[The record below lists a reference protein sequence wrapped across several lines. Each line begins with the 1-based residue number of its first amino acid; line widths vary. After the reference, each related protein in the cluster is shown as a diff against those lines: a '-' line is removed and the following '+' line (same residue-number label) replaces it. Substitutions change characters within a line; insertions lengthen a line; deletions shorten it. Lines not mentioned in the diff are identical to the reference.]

1 MTRSRL
7 DLSEFDETP
16 LSKDPAKLRE
26 ISDVAGFPSRP
37 AVPAV
42 AAPTPAPAPAP
53 VPADRPQAATFQ
65 RPPRVTGN
73 RHIAINV
80 RVDPE
85 TAARLY
91 ALRDADPTR
100 KRVLADV
107 VEDATLLLYQ
117 RELGG
122 AAE

>member
-1 MTRSRL
+1 MTRTRL
-7 DLSEFDETP
+7 DLSDLDDTP
-16 LSKDPAKLRE
+16 PNKDPAKLRE
-26 ISDVAGFPSRP
+26 ISDGAGFPSRP

-42 AAPTPAPAPAP
+42 AAPTHPEPA
-53 VPADRPQAATFQ
+53 QTAAFQ
-65 RPPRVTGN
+65 RPPRPTGN
-73 RHIAINV
+73 RNIAINV

-107 VEDATLLLYQ
+107 VADATMLLYE
-117 RELGG
+117 RELG
-122 AAE
+122 AAPK

>member
-7 DLSEFDETP
+7 DLSEFDDTP
-16 LSKDPAKLRE
+16 PNKDPAKLRE
-26 ISDVAGFPSRP
+26 ISDGAGFPSRP
-37 AVPAV
+37 AVPAAAA
-42 AAPTPAPAPAP
+42 AAPPVSAP
-53 VPADRPQAATFQ
+53 VPAERPQAGIFQ

-73 RHIAINV
+73 RNIAINV

-91 ALRDADPTR
+91 ALRDADPAR

-107 VEDATLLLYQ
+107 VADAALLLYE
-117 RELGG
+117 REIGG
-122 AAE
+122 ASQ

>member
-37 AVPAV
+37 AVPAG
-42 AAPTPAPAPAP
+42 APPTPAP

-65 RPPRVTGN
+65 RPPRITGN

-107 VEDATLLLYQ
+107 VEDATLLLYE

>member
-7 DLSEFDETP
+7 DLSEFDEP
-16 LSKDPAKLRE
+16 PPNKDLGKLRE
-26 ISDVAGFPSRP
+26 ISDGAGFPSRP
-37 AVPAV
+37 TVPA
-42 AAPTPAPAPAP
+42 AAAP
-53 VPADRPQAATFQ
+53 VPVELPQAGTFQ

-107 VEDATLLLYQ
+107 VEDATLLLYE

-122 AAE
+122 AAR

>member
-1 MTRSRL
+1 MTRTRL

-16 LSKDPAKLRE
+16 PNKDPARLRE
-26 ISDVAGFPSRP
+26 ISDEAGFPSRP
-37 AVPAV
+37 AIPSA
-42 AAPTPAPAPAP
+42 AAPTPTP
-53 VPADRPQAATFQ
+53 VEGSKPGVFQ
-65 RPPRVTGN
+65 RPPRASGN
-73 RHIAINV
+73 RNIAINV

-107 VEDATLLLYQ
+107 VADAAILLYE

-122 AAE
+122 NTR

>member
-1 MTRSRL
+1 MTRTRL

-16 LSKDPAKLRE
+16 PNKDPVKLRE
-26 ISDVAGFPSRP
+26 ISDEAGFPSRP
-37 AVPAV
+37 AIPAA
-42 AAPTPAPAPAP
+42 AAPSSVAPPP
-53 VPADRPQAATFQ
+53 MDSPQPGTFQ
-65 RPPRVTGN
+65 RPQRVTGN
-73 RHIAINV
+73 RNIAINV

-107 VEDATLLLYQ
+107 VADAAILLYD

-122 AAE
+122 AA

>member
-7 DLSEFDETP
+7 DLSEFDDTP
-16 LSKDPAKLRE
+16 PNKDPAKLRE
-26 ISDVAGFPSRP
+26 ISDGAGFPSRP
-37 AVPAV
+37 AVPSV
-42 AAPTPAPAPAP
+42 AAPTPAEAPH
-53 VPADRPQAATFQ
+53 AATFQ
-65 RPPRVTGN
+65 RPPRPTGN
-73 RHIAINV
+73 RNIAINV

-107 VEDATLLLYQ
+107 VSDAIMLLYE

-122 AAE
+122 ASK

>member
-7 DLSEFDETP
+7 DLSEFDDTP
-16 LSKDPAKLRE
+16 ANKDPAKLRE
-26 ISDVAGFPSRP
+26 ISDGAGFPSRP

-42 AAPTPAPAPAP
+42 AAPPVAAP
-53 VPADRPQAATFQ
+53 VPKERPQAGTFQ

-73 RHIAINV
+73 RNIAINV

-91 ALRDADPTR
+91 ALRDADPAL

-107 VEDATLLLYQ
+107 VADAALLLY
-117 RELGG
+117 EKEIGE
-122 AAE
+122 AAP

>member
-1 MTRSRL
+1 MTRTRL

-16 LSKDPAKLRE
+16 PNKDPAKLRE
-26 ISDVAGFPSRP
+26 ISDEAGFPSRP
-37 AVPAV
+37 AAPPH
-42 AAPTPAPAPAP
+42 AAAP
-53 VPADRPQAATFQ
+53 VPAAPLPAERLQPAAFQ
-65 RPPRVTGN
+65 RPPRATGN

-107 VEDATLLLYQ
+107 VEDATLLLYEK
-117 RELGG
+117 ELGG
-122 AAE
+122 PAK

>member
-7 DLSEFDETP
+7 DLSEFDDTP
-16 LSKDPAKLRE
+16 PNKDPAKLRE
-26 ISDVAGFPSRP
+26 ISDGAGFPSRP
-37 AVPAV
+37 AVPGV
-42 AAPTPAPAPAP
+42 AAPTSAE
-53 VPADRPQAATFQ
+53 RPQAATFQ

-107 VEDATLLLYQ
+107 IEDATLLLYE

-122 AAE
+122 AA

>member
-1 MTRSRL
+1 MTRTRL
-7 DLSEFDETP
+7 DLSEFDDTP
-16 LSKDPAKLRE
+16 PNKDPARLRE

-37 AVPAV
+37 AAPPLA
-42 AAPTPAPAPAP
+42 AAPAPPAPASAERLQPP
-53 VPADRPQAATFQ
+53 TFQ
-65 RPPRVTGN
+65 RPPRATGN

-107 VEDATLLLYQ
+107 VEDATLILYEKQ
-117 RELGG
+117 FGG
-122 AAE
+122 LTK

>member
-1 MTRSRL
+1 MTRTKL

-16 LSKDPAKLRE
+16 PNKDPARLRE

-42 AAPTPAPAPAP
+42 AKTAP
-53 VPADRPQAATFQ
+53 VPAPADHPQAATFQ
-65 RPPRVTGN
+65 RPPRATGN
-73 RHIAINV
+73 RNIAINV

-91 ALRDADPTR
+91 ALRDADPSR

-107 VEDATLLLYQ
+107 IEDATLLLYE
-117 RELGG
+117 RELG
-122 AAE
+122 AAGR

>member
-16 LSKDPAKLRE
+16 ANKDPAKLRE
-26 ISDVAGFPSRP
+26 ISDGAGFPSRP
-37 AVPAV
+37 AVAPVV
-42 AAPTPAPAPAP
+42 ASTPAE
-53 VPADRPQAATFQ
+53 RSQTSIFQ

-107 VEDATLLLYQ
+107 VEDATLLLYEQ
-117 RELGG
+117 ELGG

>member
-1 MTRSRL
+1 MTRTRL

-16 LSKDPAKLRE
+16 PNKDPAKLRE
-26 ISDVAGFPSRP
+26 ISDGAGFPSRP
-37 AVPAV
+37 AVPATV
-42 AAPTPAPAPAP
+42 APTPLET
-53 VPADRPQAATFQ
+53 PQPATFQ
-65 RPPRVTGN
+65 RPPRASGN
-73 RHIAINV
+73 RNIAINV

-107 VEDATLLLYQ
+107 VADATILLYE

-122 AAE
+122 KTR